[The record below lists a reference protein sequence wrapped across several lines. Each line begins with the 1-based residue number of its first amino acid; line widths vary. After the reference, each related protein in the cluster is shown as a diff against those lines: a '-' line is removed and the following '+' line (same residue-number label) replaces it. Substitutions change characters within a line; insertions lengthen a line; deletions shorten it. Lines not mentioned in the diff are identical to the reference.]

1 MTKGI
6 FLNLRHFTAFKTRDG
21 RDYKDCPEGIE
32 PAEQPKQKET
42 MDSHID
48 IEKTQK
54 VIAFAVEKIK
64 TEIDPWVLEEYHSL
78 FKKKVSLFHRS
89 KVAAYLLM
97 LVEQGKSPNFPGRN
111 SKPKTTS
118 TGRNGSARPEKT
130 GSRRPKGGHDR
141 YPASLANRIDN
152 PSSDLQR
159 YPLADKDSKWLFFS
173 IGRSRRVSPR
183 EILSL
188 INTKIAIPKEDIGAI
203 RIFDNYSFVQ
213 VRDTEAEKII
223 EALRGYIFRGRP
235 LSVDYARSR
244 KDEEG
249 GENGRTSELSSDLDA
264 AVVAEDSQGGMYEAD
279 DSDQHEE
286 NRHQEED
293 I

>member
-1 MTKGI
+1 
-6 FLNLRHFTAFKTRDG
+6 
-21 RDYKDCPEGIE
+21 
-32 PAEQPKQKET
+32 

-64 TEIDPWVLEEYHSL
+64 TEVDPWLLEEYHSL
-78 FKKKVSLFHRS
+78 FKKEVSLFHRS

-97 LVEQGKSPNFPGRN
+97 LVEQGKSLRPLGRD
-111 SKPKTTS
+111 SKQKS
-118 TGRNGSARPEKT
+118 AGNGRNGFARVEKN
-130 GSRRPKGGHDR
+130 GSRRSRGGNDR
-141 YPASLANRIDN
+141 YSTASDRGE
-152 PSSDLQR
+152 SSGSDSQR

-213 VRDTEAEKII
+213 VRDTEAERII
-223 EALRGYIFRGRP
+223 DALRGYVFRGRP

-244 KDEEG
+244 KDEEN
-249 GENGRTSELSSDLDA
+249 GENGKGSEASSVLEA
-264 AVVAEDSQGGMYEAD
+264 FETEASEAVMEDSQDGMYEAD
-279 DSDQHEE
+279 VSDQQEK

-293 I
+293 V

>member
-1 MTKGI
+1 
-6 FLNLRHFTAFKTRDG
+6 
-21 RDYKDCPEGIE
+21 
-32 PAEQPKQKET
+32 

-48 IEKTQK
+48 IEKTRK

-64 TEIDPWVLEEYHSL
+64 TEVDPWLLEEYHSL
-78 FKKKVSLFHRS
+78 FKKEVSLFHRS

-97 LVEQGKSPNFPGRN
+97 LLEQGKSLRPLGRD
-111 SKPKTTS
+111 SKQKSTG
-118 TGRNGSARPEKT
+118 TGRNGS
-130 GSRRPKGGHDR
+130 SRLERNGPRKSRGGNDR
-141 YPASLANRIDN
+141 HSTATDRGD
-152 PSSDLQR
+152 SSDPQR

-173 IGRSRRVSPR
+173 VGRSRRVSPR

-213 VRDTEAEKII
+213 VRDVEAEKII
-223 EALRGYIFRGRP
+223 EALRGYVFRGRP

-244 KDEEG
+244 KDGESD
-249 GENGRTSELSSDLDA
+249 ENGKESEASPVLETFETRTSEA
-264 AVVAEDSQGGMYEAD
+264 AVAEDTHDDTYEAD
-279 DSDQHEE
+279 DSDQHEK
-286 NRHQEED
+286 NRNQEED